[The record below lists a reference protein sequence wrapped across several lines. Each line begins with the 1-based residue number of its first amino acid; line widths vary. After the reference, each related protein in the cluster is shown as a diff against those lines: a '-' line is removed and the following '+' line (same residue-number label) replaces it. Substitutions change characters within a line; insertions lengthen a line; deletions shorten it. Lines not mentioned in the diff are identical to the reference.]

1 MVEMTM
7 NKETSHW
14 WWFDSHYTSSGS
26 PWLQSTLAG
35 KPPPPLLFFL
45 KNKIGDHIV
54 ILFGFSC
61 TWYKKSVA
69 IWVGPAMDSLRTAG

>member
-35 KPPPPLLFFL
+35 KNPPPPLFF
-45 KNKIGDHIV
+45 
-54 ILFGFSC
+54 
-61 TWYKKSVA
+61 YKKINSF
-69 IWVGPAMDSLRTAG
+69 WVFLYLVQEKCCYLGGSSYGFFENYRVR

>member
-35 KPPPPLLFFL
+35 KPPPPLFF
-45 KNKIGDHIV
+45 NKKINSFWVFLYLVQEKCCYLGGSSY
-54 ILFGFSC
+54 GFFEN
-61 TWYKKSVA
+61 YRV
-69 IWVGPAMDSLRTAG
+69 R